1 MSRLGAFLVQE
12 GILTAA
18 DRKMIKRESLAFHGS
33 FARSVLA
40 MRILDE
46 DELSS
51 LLAAKTGCQ
60 QVAKDILHDL
70 DPEVAKL
77 VSLPILTWLEV
88 LPLSV
93 SEGLLRLAMV
103 DTTDQDAINQIKF
116 FTGLRIRPMIARQSE
131 IRRGLRR
138 LGATYEGEPEHA
150 LGLFRGSRGSVV
162 STVSSKIQSGA
173 SGTIPVEM
181 GRQQVN
187 IADPM
192 KRSMP
197 AGAITGVLKDMEG
210 MAGQDDI
217 GLNVNEPED
226 PSLGLEHDS
235 SNHRETVDDT
245 PLAVDGSAVD
255 DLGLETSITISE
267 NSQTNIIEDI
277 ATENLAASQA
287 PVQFEISPQGST
299 MDQMVEAPLAV
310 SDVESNTDR
319 LGYDADLTES
329 KDFEQNEPTSLDDV
343 LDSNEAIVDNAPQQ
357 PSQELVGSIEAKVS
371 ATVDEAQGLSDLAA
385 TDERLR
391 IGLTSHKGIARLNR
405 ILVSLQMTSDV
416 PTALKKVAEGAI
428 QSGLNEGTI
437 LILSRDARPEHS
449 VCWTHDGG
457 AQIGSGSVPDKIGED
472 AVKKIL
478 AQDDRE
484 AWFSFQE
491 ETSPAVSQAIVL
503 TAQDRQL
510 ICLIAFGDQAD
521 HPGIRQALVDVMR
534 AIPLGT

>member
-1 MSRLGAFLVQE
+1 
-12 GILTAA
+12 
-18 DRKMIKRESLAFHGS
+18 
-33 FARSVLA
+33 
-40 MRILDE
+40 
-46 DELSS
+46 
-51 LLAAKTGCQ
+51 
-60 QVAKDILHDL
+60 
-70 DPEVAKL
+70 
-77 VSLPILTWLEV
+77 
-88 LPLSV
+88 
-93 SEGLLRLAMV
+93 
-103 DTTDQDAINQIKF
+103 
-116 FTGLRIRPMIARQSE
+116 
-131 IRRGLRR
+131 
-138 LGATYEGEPEHA
+138 
-150 LGLFRGSRGSVV
+150 
-162 STVSSKIQSGA
+162 
-173 SGTIPVEM
+173 M

-197 AGAITGVLKDMEG
+197 AASITGVLEDMEG
-210 MAGQDDI
+210 KAGQDDI

-255 DLGLETSITISE
+255 DFGLETPITISE

-510 ICLIAFGDQAD
+510 ICLIAFGEAD